1 MISEKGNAFRDN
13 HGSELD
19 ITPKLAHKKD
29 VHQRILKEKI
39 ASGKSKFE
47 DSKNKQAFKD
57 QPTVKEF
64 LRTKIEKTRKRN
76 MKKINNLKI
85 KKVRN

>member
-1 MISEKGNAFRDN
+1 MISEKGSAFRDN

-47 DSKNKQAFKD
+47 DSKNK
-57 QPTVKEF
+57 
-64 LRTKIEKTRKRN
+64 
-76 MKKINNLKI
+76 
-85 KKVRN
+85 